1 MLVEPQRKEMRGLLL
16 LLLCAG
22 AAAQSYSYDEGF
34 TALKNENGWRQTL
47 LCDAQSTLDED
58 LYFNAMAA
66 FGFNNGWIRDPGTLY
81 EMSGPIENNRG
92 GKRMD
97 CMCYPGFGCITLTLR
112 ASNADAFPK
121 WAKMCE
127 LWYMLDRQLAN
138 AKNTRP
144 DRASNGAQWPIMT
157 QDSKRS
163 LFAVVP
169 LRLQPHTNNGVPD
182 EQFPYGDYKN
192 DNLQVLTVIV
202 RPVDFISSG
211 GTSTL
216 WTKFKIESVLV
227 NGNATLSEYY
237 SLFRLDGS
245 LTGKTLAVDSSTFL
259 LEGGA
264 VLDAAAAL
272 AARKTVPV
280 RKSNG
285 EKAFGIN
292 SFECTVPAS
301 LTMSISFERQYQNP
315 ILSISNYEATNDLS
329 WFKYYETAHTDDL
342 YKQFKNSAQSAI
354 QGLTNGKSVDVD
366 SLQDG
371 WGNGFFRTCMR
382 RKISVT
388 AIDTTT
394 QTSRCMQ
401 APSTAVVRQWATNC
415 AGAADCTAADGTKF
429 PCGATED
436 TRKKYARCMIMTT
449 TTYALD
455 PQRATGAYTPGN
467 FPLPLAFL

>member
-1 MLVEPQRKEMRGLLL
+1 MRGLLL

-22 AAAQSYSYDEGF
+22 AAAQPYSYDEGF

-47 LCDAQSTLDED
+47 LCQPESALDEN

-81 EMSGPIENNRG
+81 EMSGPIDNNRG
-92 GKRMD
+92 GTRMD
-97 CMCYPGFGCITLTLR
+97 CMCYPGFGCIRLTLK
-112 ASNADAFPK
+112 ASSGDAFPK

-127 LWYMLDRQLAN
+127 LWYMLDKQWNAAN
-138 AKNTRP
+138 VLHAIKP
-144 DRASNGAQWPIMT
+144 FLDVQWPIMT
-157 QDSKRS
+157 QDGKRS

-169 LRLQPHTNNGVPD
+169 LRLQPHTANGLQD

-192 DNLQVLTVIV
+192 DHLQVLTVLV

-216 WTKFKIESVLV
+216 WTKFKVESVLV
-227 NGNATLSEYY
+227 NGNATLSQYY
-237 SLFRLDGS
+237 SLFRLDGA
-245 LTGKTLAVDSSTFL
+245 LMGKTLAVDSSSLL
-259 LEGGA
+259 LEGIGA
-264 VLDAAAAL
+264 LDAAAAL

-285 EKAFGIN
+285 DKVFGIK

-301 LTMSISFERQYQNP
+301 LTLSITFERQYQRP
-315 ILSISNYEATNDLS
+315 ILNMVNFKATNDFS
-329 WFKYYETAHTDDL
+329 WFDKYQGGTDPEYNRSTTSSFVYGRVYNDA
-342 YKQFKNSAQSAI
+342 KSQV
-354 QGLTNGKSVDVD
+354 QGLTNGNSVDVD

-371 WGNGFFRTCMR
+371 WWNGFFRTCMR

-388 AIDTTT
+388 AIDTAS

-401 APSTAVVRQWATNC
+401 APSTSVVRQWATN
-415 AGAADCTAADGTKF
+415 
-429 PCGATED
+429 
-436 TRKKYARCMIMTT
+436 
-449 TTYALD
+449 
-455 PQRATGAYTPGN
+455 
-467 FPLPLAFL
+467 

>member
-1 MLVEPQRKEMRGLLL
+1 MRGLLL

-66 FGFNNGWIRDPGTLY
+66 FGFNNGWIRDPGTIY
-81 EMSGPIENNRG
+81 SMHVAITNNRG
-92 GKRMD
+92 ESRQD
-97 CMCYPGFGCITLTLR
+97 CECWWGTGCVKSSRAADFYDITNSPR
-112 ASNADAFPK
+112 DQENWFKYAR
-121 WAKMCE
+121 MCE
-127 LWYMLDRQLAN
+127 LWWMLRKQLKA
-138 AKNTRP
+138 AKTTRSSK
-144 DRASNGAQWPIMT
+144 ASNSVQWPVMT
-157 QDSKRS
+157 VDSRRS

-169 LRLQPHTNNGVPD
+169 LRLQPHTNNGVQD
-182 EQFPYGDYKN
+182 EQFPYGQYKN
-192 DNLQVLTVIV
+192 DNLQVLTILV

-216 WTKFKIESVLV
+216 WTKFKVESVV
-227 NGNATLSEYY
+227 VDGNATLSQYY

-245 LTGKTLAVDSSTFL
+245 LVGKNLTVDSSTFL

-285 EKAFGIN
+285 DKAFSIK
-292 SFECTVPAS
+292 SPDCMAPAS
-301 LTMSISFERQYQNP
+301 LTLSITFERQYQRP
-315 ILSISNYEATNDLS
+315 VLSMVSFEAANDLS
-329 WFKYYETAHTDDL
+329 WYKHYEGDHTQDWYKTFKGSVTTSFTD
-342 YKQFKNSAQSAI
+342 
-354 QGLTNGKSVDVD
+354 GKSVDDD

-371 WGNGFFRTCMR
+371 WWNGFFRTCLR

-388 AIDTTT
+388 TIDTTT

-455 PQRATGAYTPGN
+455 PQRATGAYNPGN
-467 FPLPLAFL
+467 FPLPFAFL